1 MLRSPSAFGVR
12 SYRVEDPAKLGGTLR
27 LAAEA
32 NEPVLVDVL
41 CQPLEEARAPV
52 SEWIA

>member
-1 MLRSPSAFGVR
+1 
-12 SYRVEDPAKLGGTLR
+12 VEDPAKLGETFR
-27 LAAEA
+27 LAVEA

-41 CQPLEEARAPV
+41 CQSLEQARAPV